1 MGRGGIEKGGRD
13 RGRKRVEVQEKRR
26 EKENVRREE
35 GTGSPFSYKC
45 TLYKGLG
52 YLNKTL
58 ITSVAFLC
66 VCDI

>member
-1 MGRGGIEKGGRD
+1 MRKDGGTEGGKEWR
-13 RGRKRVEVQEKRR
+13 VQEKRR

-35 GTGSPFSYKC
+35 ITGSPFSYKC

-58 ITSVAFLC
+58 ITSVAFLLC
-66 VCDI
+66 V